1 MTGLDRSFPDKS
13 HDWSQRLALTAPER
27 DGIGDSA
34 RGSRLLSW
42 KEIAAYLGRSEK
54 TVRRWETERG
64 LPTHR
69 APGAGRTGVYAFA
82 AELDEWLKSRRAQDL
97 DASEAGEKTPTP
109 IAGNA
114 TASIDEPFS
123 PIAGQIAGPADPLPF
138 AVASKVQVDRHGF
151 KPGWKPVLVGALAAV
166 AVGIAASAVTLRS
179 AGGLPPRISSMFR
192 AAGAASI
199 HPGSTTISDTEK
211 ARAHDLYLKG
221 RYEWGQRTPDSLNRA
236 LDDFTQA
243 IVHDPKDAKSY
254 AGLADT
260 YNLLQIYSTLPLA
273 DSYPRAIAAAKRAL
287 ALDDSL
293 AEAHRALAF
302 SDFYGLG
309 DWRASENEFLRAI
322 QLDPKDPVTRRWYAE
337 AFGQPGRY
345 EEALEQFDKAQELD
359 PSSHSTLSDKGI
371 ALYDS
376 GRREEGIA
384 LLKDVERTNPEFFS
398 PHLYLMVISFDSHDF
413 RTFLDEG
420 QKAAETRNDPVQKDV
435 IASARNGFT
444 TGGQSGLLKSLY
456 TKQKE
461 YYEIGKYSPAI
472 FAMTCVGLGKRQ
484 EALDVLEAAFTR
496 HQPDALWTMAE
507 PTLATLKDEPR
518 YQALVKKIDFPTTP
532 RLAPTDSVP
541 NSVVAQH
548 RPATDK
554 PGGQVWP

>member
-1 MTGLDRSFPDKS
+1 V
-13 HDWSQRLALTAPER
+13 ALTTPEQ
-27 DGIGDSA
+27 DIAGDSVP
-34 RGSRLLSW
+34 GNRLDCW

-54 TVRRWETERG
+54 TVRRWEVDRG

-69 APGAGRTGVYAFA
+69 APGAGRTAVYAYT
-82 AELDEWLKSRRAQDL
+82 AELDEWLTSRRAQGL
-97 DASEAGEKTPTP
+97 DPAEGGEEAAGPAAEIETPGAGIDDTVNAGAISE
-109 IAGNA
+109 
-114 TASIDEPFS
+114 SS
-123 PIAGQIAGPADPLPF
+123 AGPADARQIAANTDLP
-138 AVASKVQVDRHGF
+138 VDRHGF
-151 KPGWKPVLVGALAAV
+151 RLGWKAVHVRIFAAGAVIAAAFAV
-166 AVGIAASAVTLRS
+166 ALQAGSGGIPR
-179 AGGLPPRISSMFR
+179 RISSMF
-192 AAGAASI
+192 GAAEAASV
-199 HPGSTTISDTEK
+199 HSDSSPVSDEKK
-211 ARAHDLYLKG
+211 ARAHELYLKG

-243 IVHDPKDAKSY
+243 IVQDPMDAKSY
-254 AGLADT
+254 VGLADT

-273 DSYPRAIAAAKRAL
+273 DSNPRAIAAAKRAL

-302 SDFYGLG
+302 SEFYGLG
-309 DWRASENEFLRAI
+309 DWRASESEFLRAI

-384 LLKDVERTNPEFFS
+384 LLEDVERTNPEFFS
-398 PHLYLMVISFDSHDF
+398 PHLYLMLISFDSHDF

-435 IASARNGFT
+435 IASARNGYII
-444 TGGQSGLLKSLY
+444 GGQSGLLKSLY
-456 TKQKE
+456 TKQKG
-461 YYEIGKYSPAI
+461 YYEIGKYSPAM
-472 FAMTCVGLGKRQ
+472 FAMTCVALGKRQ
-484 EALDVLEAAFTR
+484 EALDVLEAAYTR

-518 YQALVKKIDFPTTP
+518 YQALVKKIDFPATP
-532 RLAPTDSVP
+532 RLAPTSSVP
-541 NSVVAQH
+541 NSAVAQR
-548 RPATDK
+548 RPAPDK